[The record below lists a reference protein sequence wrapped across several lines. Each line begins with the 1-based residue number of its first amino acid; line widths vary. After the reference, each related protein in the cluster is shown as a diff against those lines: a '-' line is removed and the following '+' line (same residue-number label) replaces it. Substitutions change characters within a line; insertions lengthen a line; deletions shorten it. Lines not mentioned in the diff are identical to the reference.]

1 MTTVVKMKSGA
12 FPANGKEGAERLT
25 HDGVTFRWN
34 LVLSPDGNYIAHDD
48 KHGNLWLLN
57 LASGRKPQD

>member
-1 MTTVVKMKSGA
+1 MGLPRLMTHSGENEIWR

-34 LVLSPDGNYIAHDD
+34 LVLPRR
-48 KHGNLWLLN
+48 W
-57 LASGRKPQD
+57 